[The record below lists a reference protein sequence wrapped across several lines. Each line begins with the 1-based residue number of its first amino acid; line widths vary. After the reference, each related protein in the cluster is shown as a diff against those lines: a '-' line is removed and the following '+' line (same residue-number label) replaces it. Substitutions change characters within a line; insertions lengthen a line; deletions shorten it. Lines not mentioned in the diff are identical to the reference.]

1 MSQSEYT
8 ALPRVEEEIEIDS
21 ATNAIG
27 SESSR
32 SSIDSLVLPPPP
44 PPSPWRVAAN
54 KIQTILIPSF
64 LQRDDS
70 AEERP
75 STRQAGSSRISTDWL
90 DGLRGVASFFVF
102 LFHHTIS
109 WVRMVTVSAICVYF
123 MAKEQWN
130 MALFLAGLVVAESNL
145 LLLSEPAS
153 SSNNNNNNN
162 SSSSSNISETDTI
175 WTEEFDLEKAP
186 GKTPW
191 YRKFSG
197 KIRKISRTARKVGL
211 VFILILGLVHVTNKL
226 QYNGTTIHWHGLWQK
241 NTMEMDGVN
250 GVTQCPIA
258 PEDTFTY
265 EFRAYQYGTS
275 WYHSH
280 YSLQYADGLAG
291 PTTIHGP
298 SSANYDE
305 AKDPI
310 LITDWNHRSAFQDW
324 ERELTRIPTFPR
336 MNSILINGIGN
347 FAGSFPRERFNM
359 TVTRG
364 KKYILRVINT
374 SVDTTFVFSIDNHQ
388 FEVMSSDFVPIKP
401 YNVTHI
407 LIGIG
412 QRYHIV
418 LHADPFNTTKYPAS
432 TEGNYWI
439 RTVPAD
445 GCKGFEVGNE
455 PDERQGILRYNAS
468 STSVPTTWRD
478 PYGLACRDENYTN
491 LVSIHEWHITP
502 VKLNNRSKDFDIG
515 LDTVDDRPVGGNNFS
530 WWSFGENPLWVDF
543 SNPTITG
550 LNRTDPWPKDYVV
563 VPAENQGGWVYLV
576 ITAPKASVAGKKRV
590 FAPVAHPLHLHG
602 HDFALLAQ
610 GNDST
615 LLNKTNGVTLKFDN
629 PPRRD
634 VALIPAGGYL
644 VVAFKADNPGS
655 WLFHCHIAWHASS
668 GLALQIMEREEDLK
682 KMMTEE
688 RLAETRRVCE
698 NWDKWYS
705 NTSNHWN
712 ASGPFQDDSGV

>member
-1 MSQSEYT
+1 MGLYEACRAFILCVATFFSIPLGQHDDSQQPIFSFDHNLPDYPKFPAPHGPDTVKNFTCRYPELENDWVSCASETNRKCWLRNKHTQKEFNITTNY
-8 ALPRVEEEIEIDS
+8 EID
-21 ATNAIG
+21 APPG
-27 SESSR
+27 
-32 SSIDSLVLPPPP
+32 VLREY
-44 PPSPWRVAAN
+44 W
-54 KIQTILIPSF
+54 
-64 LQRDDS
+64 
-70 AEERP
+70 
-75 STRQAGSSRISTDWL
+75 
-90 DGLRGVASFFVF
+90 
-102 LFHHTIS
+102 
-109 WVRMVTVSAICVYF
+109 
-123 MAKEQWN
+123 
-130 MALFLAGLVVAESNL
+130 LVVDNMTINGDGVLNPEGKVFNQTYPGPWIQACWG
-145 LLLSEPAS
+145 
-153 SSNNNNNNN
+153 
-162 SSSSSNISETDTI
+162 DTI
-175 WTEEFDLEKAP
+175 
-186 GKTPW
+186 
-191 YRKFSG
+191 R
-197 KIRKISRTARKVGL
+197 
-211 VFILILGLVHVTNKL
+211 VHVTNKL
-226 QYNGTTIHWHGLWQK
+226 KYNGTTIHWHGLRQFE
-241 NTMEMDGVN
+241 TMEMDGVN

-258 PEDTFTY
+258 PNDTFTY
-265 EFRAYQYGTS
+265 EFKALQYGTS

-291 PTTIHGP
+291 PITIFGP
-298 SSANYDE
+298 SSADYDE

-336 MNSILINGIGN
+336 MNSILINGVVVGN

-359 TVTRG
+359 TVTQG
-364 KKYILRVINT
+364 KKYLLRVINT
-374 SVDTTFVFSIDNHQ
+374 SVDTTFVFSIDNHL

-401 YNVTHI
+401 YKVSNV

-418 LHADPFNTTKYPAS
+418 LHANPINNITYPKS
-432 TEGNYWI
+432 EDGNYWI

-478 PYGLACRDENYTN
+478 PYSLACRDEDYDKLVPIHKWNITQVNLTN
-491 LVSIHEWHITP
+491 WSQ
-502 VKLNNRSKDFDIG
+502 NFDIG
-515 LDTVDDRPVGGNNFS
+515 LEKVENRPALGNNFS
-530 WWSFGENPLWVDF
+530 WWSFGDNPLWVDF
-543 SNPTITG
+543 SKPTITG

-563 VPAENQGGWVYLV
+563 VPAENKDGWVYLV
-576 ITAPKASVAGKKRV
+576 ITAPNTTVAGKKKI

-615 LLNKTNGVTLKFDN
+615 RLGKGEVTLKFDN

-634 VALIPAGGYL
+634 VALIPSGGYL

-682 KMMTEE
+682 KLMTEK
-688 RLAETRRVCE
+688 RLRETRRICE
-698 NWDKWYS
+698 NWDLWYS
-705 NTSNHWN
+705 NPKNHWN

>member
-1 MSQSEYT
+1 MGLYEACRAFILCVTTFFSIPFGQHDDAQQPIFSFDKNLPQHYPKFPAPHGPDSSKNFTCRYPGLGGDWVPCSDPNDRQCWLKNDATGGRYDIHTDYENKYPPGVLREYYLEVDNMT
-8 ALPRVEEEIEIDS
+8 INGDGINNPEGKVFNQ
-21 ATNAIG
+21 TYPG
-27 SESSR
+27 
-32 SSIDSLVLPPPP
+32 
-44 PPSPWRVAAN
+44 PW
-54 KIQTILIPSF
+54 IQACWGDII
-64 LQRDDS
+64 R
-70 AEERP
+70 
-75 STRQAGSSRISTDWL
+75 
-90 DGLRGVASFFVF
+90 
-102 LFHHTIS
+102 
-109 WVRMVTVSAICVYF
+109 VTV
-123 MAKEQWN
+123 K
-130 MALFLAGLVVAESNL
+130 
-145 LLLSEPAS
+145 
-153 SSNNNNNNN
+153 
-162 SSSSSNISETDTI
+162 
-175 WTEEFDLEKAP
+175 
-186 GKTPW
+186 
-191 YRKFSG
+191 
-197 KIRKISRTARKVGL
+197 
-211 VFILILGLVHVTNKL
+211 NKL
-226 QYNGTTIHWHGLWQK
+226 RYNGTTIHWHGLRQLE
-241 NTMEMDGVN
+241 TMEMDGVN

-258 PEDTFTY
+258 PNDTFTY
-265 EFRAYQYGTS
+265 EFRAVQYGTS

-291 PTTIHGP
+291 PITIYGP
-298 SSANYDE
+298 SSANFDE
-305 AKDPI
+305 GKDPI

-347 FAGSFPRERFNM
+347 FAGSFPRERFNT
-359 TVTRG
+359 TVTKG

-374 SVDTTFVFSIDNHQ
+374 SVDTTFIFSIDNHK
-388 FEVMSSDFVPIKP
+388 FEVMSSDFVPIEP
-401 YNVTHI
+401 YNVTHV

-418 LHADPFNTTKYPAS
+418 LHADPINTTTYPAS
-432 TEGNYWI
+432 EEGNYWI

-478 PYGLACRDENYTN
+478 PYKLDCRDEKYDN
-491 LVSIHEWHITP
+491 LVPVHKWNITK
-502 VKLNNRSKDFDIG
+502 VDLNNRSKDFDIG
-515 LDTVDDRPVGGNNFS
+515 LDTVDDRPITGNNFS
-530 WWSFGENPLWVDF
+530 WWSFGENPLWLDF
-543 SNPTITG
+543 SKPTITG
-550 LNRTDPWPKDYVV
+550 LHRTNPWPKDYVV
-563 VPAENQGGWVYLV
+563 VPAENRDGWVYLV

-615 LLNKTNGVTLKFDN
+615 LLGKNEVTLKFDN

-644 VVAFKADNPGS
+644 VVAFRADNPGS

-682 KMMTEE
+682 KLMTKEKL
-688 RLAETRRVCE
+688 RETKRVCE
-698 NWDKWYS
+698 NWDKWFS

>member
-1 MSQSEYT
+1 MGLYEACRAFILCVATFFSIPFGQHDDVQQPIFSFDQGVPKYPIFPAPHGPDTVKNFTCEYPT
-8 ALPRVEEEIEIDS
+8 LGKEWVPCSTENDRRCWLK
-21 ATNAIG
+21 N
-27 SESSR
+27 
-32 SSIDSLVLPPPP
+32 
-44 PPSPWRVAAN
+44 N
-54 KIQTILIPSF
+54 KTGEKYDIY
-64 LQRDDS
+64 
-70 AEERP
+70 
-75 STRQAGSSRISTDWL
+75 TDYEKKFP
-90 DGLRGVASFFVF
+90 RGVLREYHLKVNHMKINGDGVINPEGKVF
-102 LFHHTIS
+102 NQAYPGPWIQACWGDLI
-109 WVRMVTVSAICVYF
+109 RVTV
-123 MAKEQWN
+123 K
-130 MALFLAGLVVAESNL
+130 
-145 LLLSEPAS
+145 
-153 SSNNNNNNN
+153 
-162 SSSSSNISETDTI
+162 
-175 WTEEFDLEKAP
+175 
-186 GKTPW
+186 
-191 YRKFSG
+191 
-197 KIRKISRTARKVGL
+197 
-211 VFILILGLVHVTNKL
+211 NKL
-226 QYNGTTIHWHGLWQK
+226 KFNGTTIHWHGLWQK
-241 NTMEMDGVN
+241 ETMEMDGVN

-258 PEDTFTY
+258 PGDSFTY
-265 EFRAYQYGTS
+265 EFRALQYGTS

-291 PTTIHGP
+291 PITIHGP

-336 MNSILINGIGN
+336 MNSILINGVGN

-359 TVTRG
+359 TVSRG

-388 FEVMSSDFVPIKP
+388 FEVMSSDFVPIEP
-401 YNVTHI
+401 YNVTHV

-478 PYGLACRDENYTN
+478 PYKLDCRDENYTS
-491 LVSIHEWHITP
+491 LVPIVKWNITK
-502 VKLNNRSKDFDIG
+502 VELNNRSKDFDIG

-543 SNPTITG
+543 SNPTITE
-550 LNRTDPWPKDYVV
+550 LNRTTPWPKDYVV
-563 VPAENQGGWVYLV
+563 VPAENRDGWVYLV
-576 ITAPKASVAGKKRV
+576 ITAPKASVAGKKRN

-668 GLALQIMEREEDLK
+668 GLALQILEREDDLK
-682 KMMTEE
+682 KMMTEK
-688 RLAETRRVCE
+688 RLEETRRVCE

>member
-1 MSQSEYT
+1 MGLYEACRAFILCVATFFSIPLGQHDDSQQ
-8 ALPRVEEEIEIDS
+8 PIF
-21 ATNAIG
+21 
-27 SESSR
+27 
-32 SSIDSLVLPPPP
+32 SIDQNLPHYPKF
-44 PPSPWRVAAN
+44 PSPHGPDTVKNFTCRYPDLGDEWVSCSTVNNRKCWLRN
-54 KIQTILIPSF
+54 KITKKEYNITTDYEKIYPPGVLREYYLVVDNMTINGDGVFNHEGKVFNQTYPGPWI
-64 LQRDDS
+64 
-70 AEERP
+70 
-75 STRQAGSSRISTDWL
+75 QACWGD
-90 DGLRGVASFFVF
+90 
-102 LFHHTIS
+102 TI
-109 WVRMVTVSAICVYF
+109 RVTV
-123 MAKEQWN
+123 K
-130 MALFLAGLVVAESNL
+130 
-145 LLLSEPAS
+145 
-153 SSNNNNNNN
+153 
-162 SSSSSNISETDTI
+162 
-175 WTEEFDLEKAP
+175 
-186 GKTPW
+186 
-191 YRKFSG
+191 
-197 KIRKISRTARKVGL
+197 
-211 VFILILGLVHVTNKL
+211 NKL
-226 QYNGTTIHWHGLWQK
+226 KYNGTTIHWHGLRQK
-241 NTMEMDGVN
+241 DTMEMDGVN

-258 PEDTFTY
+258 PNDTFTY
-265 EFRAYQYGTS
+265 EFKALQYGTS

-291 PTTIHGP
+291 PITIHGP

-324 ERELTRIPTFPR
+324 DRELTRIPTFPR

-347 FAGSFPRERFNM
+347 FAGSFPGWRFNM
-359 TVTRG
+359 TVTKG

-374 SVDTTFVFSIDNHQ
+374 SVDTTFVFSIDNHK
-388 FEVMSSDFVPIKP
+388 FEVMSSDFVPIHP
-401 YNVTHI
+401 YNVTHV

-418 LHADPFNTTKYPAS
+418 LHADPINTINYPES
-432 TEGNYWI
+432 DKGNYWI

-468 STSVPTTWRD
+468 STDVPTTWRD
-478 PYGLACRDENYTN
+478 PYSLACRDENYAN
-491 LVSIHEWHITP
+491 LVPIHEWKITP
-502 VKLNNRSKDFDIG
+502 VELNNRSQGFDIG
-515 LDTVDDRPVGGNNFS
+515 LENVENRPVAGNNFS

-543 SNPTITG
+543 SKPTITG
-550 LNRTDPWPKDYVV
+550 LDRTDPWPKDYVV
-563 VPAENQGGWVYLV
+563 VPAENKDGWVYLV
-576 ITAPKASVAGKKRV
+576 ITAPDAAVAGKKKI

-610 GNDST
+610 GNDSK
-615 LLNKTNGVTLKFDN
+615 LIDRNEVALKFNN

-682 KMMTEE
+682 KLMTKE
-688 RLAETRRVCE
+688 RLRETRRVCK
-698 NWDKWYS
+698 NWDKWFS
-705 NTSNHWN
+705 NPLNHWN